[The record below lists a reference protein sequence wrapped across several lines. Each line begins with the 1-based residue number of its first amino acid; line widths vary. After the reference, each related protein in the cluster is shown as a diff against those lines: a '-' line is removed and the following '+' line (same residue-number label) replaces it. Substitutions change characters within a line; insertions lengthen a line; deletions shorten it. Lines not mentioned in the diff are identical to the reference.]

1 MTIFWER
8 LNGTETVMFLFCS
21 LGRTSGTATVILF
34 CSLGRTSGSVTV
46 IKRGSRG
53 IISQNVVERFRN
65 KRISQISLQQ
75 VLLFSLFF

>member
-1 MTIFWER
+1 M
-8 LNGTETVMFLFCS
+8 
-21 LGRTSGTATVILF
+21 ILF

-53 IISQNVVERFRN
+53 IVSQNVVEGFRN

-75 VLLFSLFF
+75 VLLFSLFFFRRRRREKRREEKEKKLEWLVME